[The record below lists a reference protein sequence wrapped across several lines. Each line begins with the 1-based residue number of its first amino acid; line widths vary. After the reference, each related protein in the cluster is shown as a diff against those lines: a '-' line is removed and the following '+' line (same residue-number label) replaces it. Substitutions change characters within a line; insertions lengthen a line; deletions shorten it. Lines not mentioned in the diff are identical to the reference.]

1 MLAAQQALM
10 KTQQKGKGSQNLNRY
25 QMYINVK
32 MLKASKALNNCN
44 NHPNISEE

>member
-10 KTQQKGKGSQNLNRY
+10 KTQQKGKGSKNLNKY

-44 NHPNISEE
+44 NHPNISD